1 MLPSAHR
8 LFDPDRGLFVL
19 VMSMLLSDR
28 CCQKHLPCVVV
39 EAMCSQA
46 LRGSSHTSRADMN
59 CSGLRAPR
67 MSGTL
72 VSSSYRAVATLVST
86 SLGLAREGLL
96 GAILLRAC

>member
-1 MLPSAHR
+1 
-8 LFDPDRGLFVL
+8 
-19 VMSMLLSDR
+19 
-28 CCQKHLPCVVV
+28 
-39 EAMCSQA
+39 MCSQA
-46 LRGSSHTSRADMN
+46 LQGSSHTSRADMN

-86 SLGLAREGLL
+86 SLGLARDGLL